1 MYGPNDRGDSLQP
14 RTAPRGELYPS
25 RLPPLE
31 GPPQADVLTLLG
43 IFLRRWY
50 VIVPGLI
57 LAVVAAWVVNDR
69 AIPEY
74 EAGGTLMLTMAS
86 EAEEDEGDDG
96 DDGAE
101 LGSEEEADEPG
112 SESVAGVAMSG
123 RVIAEVVQG
132 DAVRLE
138 LLEEGLGAQYTV
150 EYSEEGS
157 LLEAEAVSADEDE
170 AVLTAQ
176 AVMDELD
183 AEIEARQDAAG
194 LEDENR
200 VAAEVLAEPSAA
212 VAQEIEQEDGTVTTQ
227 YVSRGVVA
235 MVGIAV
241 EETAANPLGPD
252 PASAQILA
260 NVMNSDAKRDQ
271 VAEHEDFDYSV
282 GQDRQDAAPFLY
294 VTAYGPDPDGVLDTF
309 SATRAA
315 IQDEL
320 ESRQAEAGVDPE
332 ARVVVETV
340 SEPTEV
346 EDVGGDGTRAALT
359 VLALIA
365 ALAFGVALLIESV
378 VNALARRRDQE
389 ARLPLLYSETTE
401 RGTDLERTH

>member
-1 MYGPNDRGDSLQP
+1 MYGPNDRADSLQP

-74 EAGGTLMLTMAS
+74 EAGGTLMLTVAS
-86 EAEEDEGDDG
+86 EDEEDEGDDG
-96 DDGAE
+96 AE
-101 LGSEEEADEPG
+101 LEAGEEADEPG

-157 LLEAEAVSADEDE
+157 LLEVESVSGDEDE

-176 AVMDELD
+176 AVVEELD
-183 AEIEARQDAAG
+183 AEIESRQDAAG
-194 LEDENR
+194 LEDEDR

-212 VAQEIEQEDGTVTTQ
+212 VVQEIEEEDGTVTTQ
-227 YVSRGVVA
+227 YISRGVVA
-235 MVGIAV
+235 MVGMAA
-241 EETAANPLGPD
+241 EETAPNPVAAD
-252 PASAQILA
+252 PATAQILA

-271 VAEHEDFDYSV
+271 VVEQQDFDYSV
-282 GQDRQDAAPFLY
+282 GQERQDAAPFLY
-294 VTAYGPDPDGVLDTF
+294 VTAYGPDPDGVLETF
-309 SATRAA
+309 SAARAA

-320 ESRQAEAGVDPE
+320 ETRQADAGVEPE
-332 ARVVVETV
+332 SRVVVDTV

-346 EDVGGDGTRAALT
+346 EDIGGDGTRAALT
-359 VLALIA
+359 VLALVA
-365 ALAFGVALLIESV
+365 ALAFGIALLVESV
-378 VNALARRRDQE
+378 VNALARRREQE